1 MSSDEPNPATLKV
14 EFRHGV
20 GSVPFGGNSLSIG
33 GWILLPPI
41 IQHKEK
47 SLTKHWDLTET

>member
-1 MSSDEPNPATLKV
+1 MTSDEPNPATSEV

-20 GSVPFGGNSLSIG
+20 ASVPFEGNSLSIG

-41 IQHKEK
+41 I
-47 SLTKHWDLTET
+47 